1 MRLCD
6 YITEAISHGYKRQYK
21 YLPSFDSSEEEMLK
35 WLKSLSIEG
44 CKWTEDRTI
53 KYPPI
58 GKLYYMVGPWDS
70 RKESEWIRVTN
81 HWGQSIKIV
90 SKSGKPST
98 VEGVFSKT
106 KSGIPFDDAVSIV
119 ANVFV
124 PNAHRK
130 LEIED
135 FSDGNLAI

>member
-6 YITEAISHGYKRQYK
+6 YINEAISHGYNGKYE
-21 YLPSFDSSEEEMLK
+21 YLPTFDSSEEEMLE

-44 CKWTEDRTI
+44 YKWTEDRTI

-58 GKLYYMVGPWDS
+58 GKLYYMSGPWDH
-70 RKESEWIRVTN
+70 RKDSAWIRVTN

-98 VEGVFSKT
+98 LEGVFIKT
-106 KSGIPFDDAVSIV
+106 KSGIPFDKAVSIV
-119 ANVFV
+119 AKVFV
-124 PNAHRK
+124 PNANRK
-130 LEIED
+130 IEEED
-135 FSDGNLAI
+135 FSDRNLAI